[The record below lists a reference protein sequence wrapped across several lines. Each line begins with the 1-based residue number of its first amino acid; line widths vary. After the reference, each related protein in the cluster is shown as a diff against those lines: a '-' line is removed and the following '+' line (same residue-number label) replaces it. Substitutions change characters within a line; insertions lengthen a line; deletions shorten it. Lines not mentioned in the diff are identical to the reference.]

1 MNTIQT
7 ITIWA
12 LPVLFA
18 ITLHEVAH
26 GWVAKKFGDTTA
38 ESLGRLSFNPIKHID
53 PIGTIL
59 VPIVLIVLTG
69 FGFGWAKPV
78 PVNFN
83 RLRNPKRDMVWV
95 AAAGPF
101 SNLAMA
107 LMWAVVMKFGYL
119 LSGQFEWI
127 ATPMIL
133 MGQAGIIVNLIFF
146 LLNLIPIPPL
156 DGGRILSGLAPIKF
170 SHFLARIEPIGLF
183 VVFGLLAMGVLSLVL
198 NPPLQYLS
206 SLIGKIFGLPI

>member
-1 MNTIQT
+1 MNVIQT
-7 ITIWA
+7 IIIWA

-26 GWVAKKFGDTTA
+26 GWVAKIYGDPTA
-38 ESLGRLSFNPIKHID
+38 ETMGRLSFNPLKHID
-53 PIGTIL
+53 PIGTIV
-59 VPIVLIVLTG
+59 VPIVLIVVTG

-83 RLRNPKRDMVWV
+83 LLRNPKRDMIWV

-101 SNLAMA
+101 ANLVMA
-107 LMWAVVMKFGYL
+107 ILWAIVMKLGFM
-119 LSGQFEWI
+119 LSSQSEWI
-127 ATPMIL
+127 TTPMIL

-156 DGGRILSGLAPIKF
+156 DGGRILAGLVPVRF
-170 SHFLARIEPIGLF
+170 SYALAKVEPIGIF
-183 VVFGLLAMGVLSLVL
+183 IVFGLLAMGILSLVL
-198 NPPLQYLS
+198 NPPLRFLS
-206 SLIGKIFGLPI
+206 SVIGKLFGIPI